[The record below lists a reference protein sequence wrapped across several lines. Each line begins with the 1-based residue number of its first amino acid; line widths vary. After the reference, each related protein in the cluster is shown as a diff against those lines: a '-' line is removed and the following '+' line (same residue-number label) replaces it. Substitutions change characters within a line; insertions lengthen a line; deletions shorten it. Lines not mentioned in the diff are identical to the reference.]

1 MINAR
6 TKSAGHTPPAMPPR
20 EWHPYQPSEVP
31 PPGATLRETL
41 EALDMSQSKLADRT
55 GLTLKH
61 INQIALG
68 HAAISA
74 ETAVALERATG
85 VPATLWN
92 NLESK
97 YQDHQIRTREA
108 EDLSRHRAL
117 LDQMPLADLRKR
129 GCIQADRRQPGVLL
143 QEVLQ
148 FFGVANIDAWE
159 ASWQQPAAAFKQS
172 QAFDVKPAAVAAW
185 LRLGELAGA
194 QMRCEPFGRPAL
206 KAAIPRLRA
215 LTTKK
220 PEEFYP
226 ELLDTCTSVGV
237 CLVLVPEIP
246 GARASGASRFLSPSR
261 ALVQL
266 SNRGKRNDLFWF
278 AFFHEIGH
286 LLLHSKKGTFIDPGP
301 KYEDKPVIER
311 EADRFAADV
320 LIPAEYEADLHAIRT
335 VSDAA
340 AMAER
345 IGIAP
350 GVVAGRVRRETQ
362 QWNFA
367 QPLFE
372 KFEVVEEE

>member
-1 MINAR
+1 
-6 TKSAGHTPPAMPPR
+6 
-20 EWHPYQPSEVP
+20 
-31 PPGATLRETL
+31 
-41 EALDMSQSKLADRT
+41 MSQSKLADRT

-61 INQIALG
+61 VNQIALG
-68 HAAISA
+68 HAPISA

-97 YQDHQIRTREA
+97 YQDHQIRSHEA
-108 EDLSRHRAL
+108 EDLSRHRAW

-129 GCIQADRRQPGVLL
+129 GCISADRRQPGVLL

-159 ASWQQPAAAFKQS
+159 ASWQQPAAAFLQS
-172 QAFDVKPAAVAAW
+172 QAYDAKPASVAAW

-194 QMRCEPFGRPAL
+194 QMRCAPFDRSAV
-206 KAAIPRLRA
+206 KAALPQLRA
-215 LTTKK
+215 LTVKK
-220 PEEFYP
+220 PEAFYP
-226 ELLDTCTSVGV
+226 ELLETCSSFGV

-246 GARASGASRFLSPSR
+246 GARASGASRFLSPSK

-286 LLLHSKKGTFIDPGP
+286 VLLHSKKGTFIDPGP
-301 KYEDKPVIER
+301 KYEDKPVIEH
-311 EADRFAADV
+311 EADRFAANL
-320 LIPAEYEADLHAIRT
+320 LIPAQYERDLHAIRT
-335 VSDAA
+335 PVDAVA
-340 AMAER
+340 LADR

-350 GVVAGRVRRETQ
+350 GVVAGRVRRETEN
-362 QWNFA
+362 WSFA
-367 QPLFE
+367 QSLFD
-372 KFEVVEEE
+372 KFEVVEEQ